1 MDRNSHSEPAATPT
15 VLFLCVQN
23 AGRSQMAAGWMRH
36 LGGDRVQVFSG
47 GSRPAAEIHAI
58 AAEAMDEVGID
69 IRHAAPQAW
78 NDETVRAADVVVTMG
93 CGDTCPV
100 YPGKR
105 YEDWE
110 LTDPNN
116 QPIEVVREVR
126 NEIEWRVRKLM
137 TSLGVTANH

>member
-1 MDRNSHSEPAATPT
+1 
-15 VLFLCVQN
+15 
-23 AGRSQMAAGWMRH
+23 
-36 LGGDRVQVFSG
+36 
-47 GSRPAAEIHAI
+47 
-58 AAEAMDEVGID
+58 MDEVGID
-69 IRHAAPQAW
+69 IRHASPQAW
-78 NDETVRAADVVVTMG
+78 HDETVRAADVVVTMG

-126 NEIEWRVRKLM
+126 DEIERRVRSLM
-137 TSLGVTANH
+137 TSLGVAANH